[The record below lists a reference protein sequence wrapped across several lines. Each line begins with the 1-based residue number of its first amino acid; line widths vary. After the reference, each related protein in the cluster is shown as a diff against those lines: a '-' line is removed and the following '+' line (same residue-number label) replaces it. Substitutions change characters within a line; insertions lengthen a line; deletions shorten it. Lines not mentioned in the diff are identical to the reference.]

1 MFLPINPTP
10 DPVQFGLWATG
21 NIMKRCYMIIP
32 EISRNETQ
40 HKTHANDEERRCS
53 CTSRTI
59 WNLSA
64 TTYHRGIRLVAQM
77 VIVCLQCRRPGFIPC
92 RGDGLEIEMV
102 IRSSILAWRTLWTEA
117 PAGLQSVGLQ
127 RVGQDWATNTFTCTI
142 EGIDRSSDE
151 EYHQLVGQPIG
162 RTTFK
167 MPG

>member
-1 MFLPINPTP
+1 MFLPINPAP

-21 NIMKRCYMIIP
+21 NIMKWCYMIIP

-40 HKTHANDEERRCS
+40 HKTHANDQERRCS

-77 VIVCLQCRRPGFIPC
+77 VIVCLQC
-92 RGDGLEIEMV
+92 
-102 IRSSILAWRTLWTEA
+102 SILVRRTLWTEA

-151 EYHQLVGQPIG
+151 EYHQLVGQSIG